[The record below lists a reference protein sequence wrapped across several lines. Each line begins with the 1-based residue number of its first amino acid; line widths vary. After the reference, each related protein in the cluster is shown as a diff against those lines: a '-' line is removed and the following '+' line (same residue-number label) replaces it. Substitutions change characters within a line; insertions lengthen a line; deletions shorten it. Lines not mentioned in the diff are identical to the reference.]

1 MAHSDDLLSR
11 FPHRFRVL
19 IVILALLTLWTNY
32 RTIFIFPSEEIVK
45 TEQRETASAREA
57 KATERMTS
65 YPHHQRNVTATDTTY
80 LSKGVKHLSQQH
92 VKNPLRP
99 LPPQINSVSCQIGN
113 ETHIFPEFP
122 SFILIGAQKA
132 GTSAL
137 HGILKQVPSIYD
149 SARFEPHF
157 FDMRQPKGYRNKDPF
172 NYTEEDICYLRHA
185 YYMDNFHAVYRD
197 AGKLNLT
204 PTLTFEKTPVYMTRP
219 IIATK
224 IASIFY
230 PKPKLLVILR
240 DPVDRAF
247 ALYRHSYLSKQRV
260 LRNELIAAQGDAVQE
275 AKVLE
280 KARTNA
286 LPPFEK
292 VISKDMGRLR
302 RMGGTSMPPLS
313 DWSHQEDESSQSSLP
328 PPDLELDNY
337 RDSILRGLYAR
348 QLKPFLNYWTLDQDI
363 KVLTFDELRQ
373 DPSQLLTDVLE
384 FVGAGSVPHNM
395 TDQDLRNDF
404 SPVQQV
410 HSDHANVTFEVPI
423 LDNRTRAY
431 LKHFYQPYNAEL
443 AELLGDDRYRT
454 IWS

>member
-1 MAHSDDLLSR
+1 MSHHGDDLLSR
-11 FPHRFRVL
+11 FPHRFRLL
-19 IVILALLTLWTNY
+19 IAILAILTLWTNY
-32 RTIFIFPSEEIVK
+32 RTIFIFPSDEVIE
-45 TEQRETASAREA
+45 TEQRESVSGRDTAAN
-57 KATERMTS
+57 ERMTS
-65 YPHHQRNVTATDTTY
+65 YRHHQRKNVTATDTTY
-80 LSKGVKHLSQQH
+80 LSQQH
-92 VKNPLRP
+92 VKSPLRP
-99 LPPQINSVSCQIGN
+99 LPPQINSVSCQLGN
-113 ETHIFPEFP
+113 ETHSFPEFP

-137 HGILKQVPSIYD
+137 HGILKQVPNIYD

-172 NYTEEDICYLRHA
+172 DYTEEDICYLRHT

-230 PKPKLLVILR
+230 SKPKLLVILR

-260 LRNELIAAQGDAVQE
+260 LRNELIAAQGDADKE
-275 AKVLE
+275 AQVLE
-280 KARTNA
+280 KATKNA

-292 VISKDMGRLR
+292 VIDKDMGRLR